1 MKKALIAGL
10 IAFTSLTACAE
21 EGGEGTLL
29 DASHWRNYQGEGIA
43 DGWKVDGDTLSV
55 VTSPAGDLISKE
67 TYSDFE
73 LTFEWKISAGG
84 NSGIFFHVQESP
96 DLPYVFYSGPEFQL
110 LDNKGRD
117 EPPLEQAGS
126 LFALYAP
133 SADYTKPVGE
143 FNTSR
148 LVVDGARV
156 EHWLNGHKVVE
167 YDMDS
172 DDFKAR
178 VAASK
183 FGKWPAFAAK
193 REGHLALQDHGNPV
207 TFRNIRI
214 KRLAD

>member
-1 MKKALIAGL
+1 MKALMVGL
-10 IAFTSLTACAE
+10 MALTSLGACADE
-21 EGGEGTLL
+21 TTLL
-29 DASHWRNYQGEGIA
+29 DASHWRNYQGEGISG
-43 DGWKVDGDTLSV
+43 GWQAEGDTLSV
-55 VTSPAGDLISKE
+55 VSSPAGDLISKE
-67 TYSDFE
+67 TYSSFD
-73 LTFEWKISAGG
+73 LTFEWKISEAG

-133 SADYTKPVGE
+133 SDDYTKPVGE

-148 LVVDGARV
+148 LVVEGSHV
-156 EHWLNGHKVVE
+156 QHWLNGHKVVE

-172 DDFKAR
+172 EAFKSK

-193 REGHLALQDHGNPV
+193 RSGHLALQDHGNPV

-214 KRLAD
+214 KHLTD